1 MIRIESKGLIEA
13 NFFFAF
19 WFGIVVITTYL
30 LSQIVGG
37 DRPDAETVMRG
48 CIYIAVNLILWIVSF
63 RHGKNHLMAFV
74 VGFALF
80 IPVLGQLIS
89 REVNDV
95 SVNGTELYFFSYV
108 GFSYIAFAWLEWKS
122 WFGSRVSEPD
132 SLGGSDFL

>member
-19 WFGIVVITTYL
+19 WFGIVVTTTYL

-63 RHGKNHLMAFV
+63 RVPDRGSVNPSPL
-74 VGFALF
+74 GD
-80 IPVLGQLIS
+80 GQLA
-89 REVNDV
+89 
-95 SVNGTELYFFSYV
+95 L
-108 GFSYIAFAWLEWKS
+108 
-122 WFGSRVSEPD
+122 
-132 SLGGSDFL
+132 